1 METVVNMDNVP
12 LFVDG
17 AVILLWAVFVSQVA
31 VATESAA

>member
-12 LFVDG
+12 LFVDE
-17 AVILLWAVFVSQVA
+17 AVTLLWGVFVSQVA